1 MGFDGFD
8 GKHLPPKAIKNHQR
22 HRRLTLGSDPLL
34 STSHDRLSQQGLTP
48 LLSTRLLSGRYIV
61 PKLIVALCH
70 REQRSF
76 LDHEAWTENDL
87 AFGLNLIFTALG
99 KMRLSESH
107 AILLADG
114 RA

>member
-8 GKHLPPKAIKNHQR
+8 GKHLPTKAIKKHQR

-34 STSHDRLSQQGLTP
+34 PTENPRLSQQGLTP
-48 LLSTRLLSGRYIV
+48 MLSTRLLSGRYIV

-87 AFGLNLIFTALG
+87 AFGLNL
-99 KMRLSESH
+99 MQN
-107 AILLADG
+107 AIK
-114 RA
+114 REHFI